1 MERMAGQEMN
11 HRELIAELVEA
22 LEILLYER
30 DNFMDENDPVWV
42 LDPAFDIAR
51 ALIDKAKAIEDC
63 IPTEDAYEAAMDH
76 GH

>member
-1 MERMAGQEMN
+1 MAGQEMN

-63 IPTEDAYEAAMDH
+63 IPIEDAYEVALDQ
-76 GH
+76 GL

>member
-1 MERMAGQEMN
+1 MAGHEMN

-51 ALIDKAKAIEDC
+51 ALIEKAKAIEDC
-63 IPTEDAYEAAMDH
+63 IPIEDAYEVALDQ
-76 GH
+76 GL

>member
-1 MERMAGQEMN
+1 MAGQEMN

-42 LDPAFDIAR
+42 FDPASGSAR
-51 ALIDKAKAIEDC
+51 ALIEKAKAIEDC
-63 IPTEDAYEAAMDH
+63 IPIEDAYEAAMDH